1 MLRGLIPRW
10 RVNKL
15 LGIDWHLGDAD
26 WRHICCWPA
35 PACHRRFRQRR
46 LPGHTDR
53 QGQGRACHRHGLG
66 RNESCVRSLGVDEF
80 VDYTQQ
86 PFEQVVRD
94 MDVVFDTVG
103 GDTFQRAFLTVKKGG
118 ALVTAVE
125 FPKDEAAQYGVRA
138 ARVFCKPNVG
148 QLADIRDLVEA
159 GQLKA
164 HVATVFQ
171 LADIREALA
180 LSEAGRTRGKIVLQI
195 VAWAGSFS
203 VARSC
208 GCLAADAAAPEQ
220 VGMSACKKRRKKSE
234 N

>member
-1 MLRGLIPRW
+1 M
-10 RVNKL
+10 
-15 LGIDWHLGDAD
+15 
-26 WRHICCWPA
+26 
-35 PACHRRFRQRR
+35 
-46 LPGHTDR
+46 
-53 QGQGRACHRHGLG
+53 
-66 RNESCVRSLGVDEF
+66 RSLGVDEF
-80 VDYTQQ
+80 VDCTQQ

-103 GDTFQRAFLTVKKGG
+103 GDTFQRAFLNVKKGG

-164 HVATVFQ
+164 HVATVLQ

-195 VAWAGSFS
+195 VA
-203 VARSC
+203 
-208 GCLAADAAAPEQ
+208 
-220 VGMSACKKRRKKSE
+220 
-234 N
+234 